1 MNLRES
7 LIFNTLLSVFSICK
21 NQVLGFDMAP
31 EEHRQ
36 IRRII
41 LNSRIG
47 CIVAKMSELFRISLT
62 EALDVFYRSDTCRR
76 FHDEKTGLYLYGDL
90 YIIDE
95 LEIELHGKDGNREL
109 RNILF
114 QAFNLDEQISEVEK
128 LRRFLKDN
136 SSFLDPQLARIQGA

>member
-1 MNLRES
+1 MTS
-7 LIFNTLLSVFSICK
+7 
-21 NQVLGFDMAP
+21 

-36 IRRII
+36 VRRII
-41 LNSRIG
+41 LHNRIG

-95 LEIELHGKDGNREL
+95 LEIELLGAKGDSEL
-109 RNILF
+109 RSILF
-114 QAFNLDEQISEVEK
+114 QSFSTDEQMSEVEK
-128 LRRFLKDN
+128 FRRFLKGGI
-136 SSFLDPQLARIQGA
+136 SFFDPQPAAFVRGL

>member
-1 MNLRES
+1 M
-7 LIFNTLLSVFSICK
+7 T
-21 NQVLGFDMAP
+21 P

-36 IRRII
+36 VCRII
-41 LNSRIG
+41 LHNRIG

-95 LEIELHGKDGNREL
+95 LEIELLSSTGDSEL
-109 RNILF
+109 RDIMF
-114 QAFNLDEQISEVEK
+114 QSFDSDQ
-128 LRRFLKDN
+128 LRSKVNSFKRFMAGGV
-136 SSFLDPQLARIQGA
+136 SFLDYQPASVQSV

>member
-1 MNLRES
+1 M
-7 LIFNTLLSVFSICK
+7 T
-21 NQVLGFDMAP
+21 P

-41 LNSRIG
+41 LHSRIG
-47 CIVAKMSELFRISLT
+47 CIVAKMSELFRISLM

-95 LEIELHGKDGNREL
+95 LEIELLGAKGDSEL
-109 RNILF
+109 RSILF
-114 QAFNLDEQISEVEK
+114 QSFSTDEQMSEVEK
-128 LRRFLKDN
+128 FRRFLKGGI
-136 SSFLDPQLARIQGA
+136 SFLDSQPAAFVRGL

>member
-1 MNLRES
+1 M
-7 LIFNTLLSVFSICK
+7 T
-21 NQVLGFDMAP
+21 P

-36 IRRII
+36 VRRII
-41 LNSRIG
+41 LHNRIG

-95 LEIELHGKDGNREL
+95 LEIELLGAKGDSEL
-109 RNILF
+109 RSVLF
-114 QAFNLDEQISEVEK
+114 QSFSTDEQMSEVEK
-128 LRRFLKDN
+128 FRRFLKGGIF
-136 SSFLDPQLARIQGA
+136 FLDPQHAAFVRGL

>member
-1 MNLRES
+1 M
-7 LIFNTLLSVFSICK
+7 T
-21 NQVLGFDMAP
+21 P

-36 IRRII
+36 VRRII
-41 LNSRIG
+41 LHNRIG

-95 LEIELHGKDGNREL
+95 LEIELLGAKGDSEL
-109 RNILF
+109 RSILF
-114 QAFNLDEQISEVEK
+114 QSLSIDEQISEVEK
-128 LRRFLKDN
+128 FKRFLKDN
-136 SSFLDPQLARIQGA
+136 VSFLDPQPMSNQSA

>member
-1 MNLRES
+1 M
-7 LIFNTLLSVFSICK
+7 T
-21 NQVLGFDMAP
+21 P

-36 IRRII
+36 VRRII
-41 LNSRIG
+41 LHSRIG

-95 LEIELHGKDGNREL
+95 LEIELLGAEGYYEL
-109 RNILF
+109 RDVLF
-114 QAFNLDEQISEVEK
+114 QALSLDELKIEVEK
-128 LRRFLKDN
+128 FGRFLRGGI
-136 SSFLDPQLARIQGA
+136 SFLDHQPASVQGA

>member
-1 MNLRES
+1 M
-7 LIFNTLLSVFSICK
+7 T
-21 NQVLGFDMAP
+21 P

-36 IRRII
+36 VRRII
-41 LNSRIG
+41 LHNRIG

-95 LEIELHGKDGNREL
+95 LEIELLGAKGDSEL
-109 RNILF
+109 RSILF
-114 QAFNLDEQISEVEK
+114 QSFSTDEQMSEVEK
-128 LRRFLKDN
+128 FRRFLKGGI
-136 SSFLDPQLARIQGA
+136 SFLDYQPAAFVRGL

>member
-1 MNLRES
+1 M
-7 LIFNTLLSVFSICK
+7 T
-21 NQVLGFDMAP
+21 P

-36 IRRII
+36 VRKII
-41 LNSRIG
+41 LHNRIG

-95 LEIELHGKDGNREL
+95 LEIELLGAKGDSEL
-109 RNILF
+109 RSILF
-114 QAFNLDEQISEVEK
+114 QSFSTDEQMSEVEK
-128 LRRFLKDN
+128 FRRFLKGGI
-136 SSFLDPQLARIQGA
+136 SFLDPQPAAFVRGL

>member
-1 MNLRES
+1 MTS
-7 LIFNTLLSVFSICK
+7 
-21 NQVLGFDMAP
+21 

-36 IRRII
+36 VRRII
-41 LNSRIG
+41 LHNRIG

-95 LEIELHGKDGNREL
+95 LEIELLGAKGDSEL
-109 RNILF
+109 RSILF
-114 QAFNLDEQISEVEK
+114 QSFNTDEQTSEVEK
-128 LRRFLKDN
+128 FRRFLKDGI
-136 SSFLDPQLARIQGA
+136 SFLDPQPVSIQRT

>member
-1 MNLRES
+1 M
-7 LIFNTLLSVFSICK
+7 T
-21 NQVLGFDMAP
+21 P

-36 IRRII
+36 VRRII
-41 LNSRIG
+41 LHSRIG

-95 LEIELHGKDGNREL
+95 LEIELLGAEGNYEL
-109 RNILF
+109 RDVLF
-114 QAFNLDEQISEVEK
+114 QALSLDELKIEVEK
-128 LRRFLKDN
+128 FGRFLRGGI
-136 SSFLDPQLARIQGA
+136 SFLDHQPASVQGA

>member
-1 MNLRES
+1 M
-7 LIFNTLLSVFSICK
+7 T
-21 NQVLGFDMAP
+21 P

-36 IRRII
+36 VRRII
-41 LNSRIG
+41 LHSGIG

-95 LEIELHGKDGNREL
+95 LEIELLGKDGNCGL
-109 RNILF
+109 CDVLF
-114 QAFNLDEQISEVEK
+114 QTFSLDELMSEVEK
-128 LRRFLKDN
+128 FQRFLKDGV
-136 SSFLDPQLARIQGA
+136 SFLDPQPLSV